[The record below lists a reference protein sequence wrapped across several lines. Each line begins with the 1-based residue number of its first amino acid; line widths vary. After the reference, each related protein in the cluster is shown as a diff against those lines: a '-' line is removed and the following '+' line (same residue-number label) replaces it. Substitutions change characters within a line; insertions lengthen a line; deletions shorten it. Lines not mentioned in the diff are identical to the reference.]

1 MKKSLESYKV
11 DFFDYLKQF
20 RGYSELTVKT
30 YDDVFKEAFTM
41 IEQETLARE
50 TVLNIMAYRMKIA
63 PQQSKTIAKKLS
75 ALRSFCEY
83 LNDVGEP
90 VSLQGDESIKVAQT
104 LPKPIAHEHI
114 MQAVA
119 SLELVDKCVILTLY
133 LLGLRISELAS
144 LRLENIGTSVVRIEG
159 KGRRER
165 EVPLPPSLK
174 QLLEHY
180 QKIET
185 PSTYLFEKD
194 GEKLRISSLRYI
206 VTKSFKTIG
215 IKATPHQL
223 RHSYATVLL
232 NNSARIADVSEL
244 LGHASMVSTQIY
256 TKLANATKLEQYVKA
271 HPLCK
276 EIDETQ

>member
-1 MKKSLESYKV
+1 MKKSLEHYKV
-11 DFFDYLKQF
+11 DFFDYLTQF

-30 YDDVFKEAFTM
+30 YNDVFNEAFTM
-41 IEQETLARE
+41 IEQESQPHE

-63 PQQSKTIAKKLS
+63 SQQSKTIAKKIS

-83 LNDVGEP
+83 LNHVGEP

-114 MQAVA
+114 MQAVEQGT
-119 SLELVDKCVILTLY
+119 LFHKCVILTLY

-144 LRLENIGTSVVRIEG
+144 LRLEDIGQTTVRIEG
-159 KGRRER
+159 KGKRER

-174 QLLEHY
+174 VLLEHY

-223 RHSYATVLL
+223 RHSYATILL

-256 TKLANATKLEQYVKA
+256 TKLANATKLEQYIKA

-276 EIDETQ
+276 EIDGTH

>member
-1 MKKSLESYKV
+1 MKKSLEAYKV

-20 RGYSELTVKT
+20 RGYSDLTVKT
-30 YDDVFKEAFTM
+30 YNDVFKEAFVI
-41 IEQETLARE
+41 IEQEVRSNE

-63 PQQSKTIAKKLS
+63 SQQSKTIAKKIS

-83 LNDVGEP
+83 LNHVGEP

-114 MQAVA
+114 MHAVTHC
-119 SLELVDKCVILTLY
+119 ELFDKCVILTLY

-144 LRLENIGTSVVRIEG
+144 LRLADIGHETVRIEG
-159 KGRRER
+159 KGKRTREI
-165 EVPLPPSLK
+165 PLPPSLK
-174 QLLEHY
+174 ILLDHY
-180 QKIET
+180 RKIET

-215 IKATPHQL
+215 MKVTPHQL
-223 RHSYATVLL
+223 RHSYATILL

-256 TKLANATKLEQYVKA
+256 TKLANATKLEQYIKA
-271 HPLCK
+271 HPLCR
-276 EIDETQ
+276 EIDGTH

>member
-1 MKKSLESYKV
+1 MKKSLEQYKV

-30 YDDVFKEAFTM
+30 YANVFTKAFPL
-41 IEQETLARE
+41 IETEVNQNE
-50 TVLNIMAYRMKIA
+50 TVLNIMAYRMSIA
-63 PQQSKTIAKKLS
+63 SQQSKTIAKNVS
-75 ALRSFCEY
+75 ALRSFCHY

-114 MQAVA
+114 MRAVEQ
-119 SLELVDKCVILTLY
+119 LEQFDKCVILTLY

-144 LRLENIGTSVVRIEG
+144 LRLENIGTTVVRIEG
-159 KGRRER
+159 KGKRER
-165 EVPLPPSLK
+165 EVPLPPSL
-174 QLLEHY
+174 QVLLQRYRE
-180 QKIET
+180 IEA

-206 VTKSFKTIG
+206 VTKSFKKIG

-223 RHSYATVLL
+223 RHSYATILL
-232 NNSARIADVSEL
+232 NNRARIADVSEL

-256 TKLANATKLEQYVKA
+256 TKLASATKLEQYVKA